1 MLSVEDIRQVV
12 AALRVALATEAIT
25 WCNPKNLTKASLTRP
40 INATRIA
47 LNNLV
52 FVPEEA
58 TMSLVKIIVITVLII
73 LSILFFGRF
82 LF

>member
-1 MLSVEDIRQVV
+1 MMLSVEDIKEVV
-12 AALRVALATEAIT
+12 EVLRVAVGYGNYL
-25 WCNPKNLTKASLTRP
+25 KNLTKASLTRP

-52 FVPEEA
+52 FAPEEA
-58 TMSLVKIIVITVLII
+58 TMSLVKIIVITILII